1 MKVMKILVV
10 EDNNSIRTVLKMS
23 LESNSYTVD
32 EAEDGEKAVYL
43 AKINDYDLIILDI
56 IMPKKSGLE
65 ACKEIRKNGINIP
78 IIILST
84 KNDVLSKIELL
95 DCGADDYI
103 SKPFSFAEL
112 YARIKT
118 LLRRPAKIED
128 TVLIAGS
135 VKLNLQTQEVH
146 AKTKRIYLTRKEFAI
161 LELFMKNPGKLI
173 TRSMIMEH
181 AWDINAN
188 PFSNTIESHILNLRK
203 KLGDKR
209 KQVICSL
216 PGRGYKITEFLI

>member
-1 MKVMKILVV
+1 MKILIV
-10 EDNNSIRTVLKMS
+10 EDNDSIRNVLRMS

-32 EAEDGEKAVYL
+32 EADNGEDAVYL

-56 IMPKKSGLE
+56 IMPKKSGLD
-65 ACKEIRKNGINIP
+65 ACKEIRGYGINIP

-118 LLRRPAKIED
+118 LLRRPKKIED
-128 TVLIAGS
+128 TVLISGN
-135 VKLNLQTQEVH
+135 VKLNIQTQDVTV
-146 AKTKRIYLTRKEFAI
+146 KSKKIYLTRKEFSI
-161 LELFMKNPGKLI
+161 LELFMKNPGKLV
-173 TRSMIMEH
+173 TRTMIMEH

-203 KLGDKR
+203 KLGDKG
-209 KQVICSL
+209 KKIICSL
-216 PGRGYKITEFLI
+216 PGRGYKISELLT